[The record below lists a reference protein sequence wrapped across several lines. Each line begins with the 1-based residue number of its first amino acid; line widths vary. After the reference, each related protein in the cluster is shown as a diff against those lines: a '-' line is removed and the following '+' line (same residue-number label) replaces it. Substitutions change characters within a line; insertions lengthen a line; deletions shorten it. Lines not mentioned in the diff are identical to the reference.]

1 MTHPPPAAAPAD
13 VSRQPPPRRPLL
25 WRLPLIALVLLGL
38 ACLQFLDRLL
48 VREYRKEALAQAV
61 QTDALLE
68 SFVRQRV
75 ALLGAMGALVGSA
88 GTEREAAARFEPL
101 AREIIASSPDIFSIY
116 LLDSA
121 GTLRDMYPRSGRSLA
136 ALAAVGPSP
145 EERAATIPRA
155 TSRTAATTGT
165 VQLGSEGRGLR
176 AYTPVLR
183 DGRVV
188 GYVGAGFA
196 YRRLFNNALA
206 GQLQGQFAYR
216 IRDDVGSVIAVSPDF
231 PAQPSVL
238 LPRAVRFPNDRRWT
252 LEVAVPRFQPLVPR
266 AIVWAVGLALLALV
280 VLLVVREEARA
291 ERFAQHSRN
300 LETLSR
306 DLLDANVRLEE
317 RAQQVAEANRAKSRF
332 LANVSHELRTPINAI
347 VGYNALALDGIYGHL
362 PTPLRDAH
370 ERIRAA
376 GSHLLGLVD
385 DVLDLSKIEV
395 GRMEVAPEEV
405 DVGALLNAVGTV
417 IEPIAEAKRVRI
429 VLSAAPDLPRMH
441 TDPRHVRQILLNLAA
456 NAIKFTER
464 GTVALTASRDAAR
477 PHTHVELAV
486 EDTGIGIAE
495 RDLHRIFDEFE
506 QVRPGG
512 RGDSL
517 ERGTGLGLAI
527 SRKLARLLGGDV
539 QVDSRVGEG
548 SRFTVTLPVVS
559 PAIAAGR
566 ETPVHARPALRA
578 DLPRPLA
585 AAADDAAAQAAAR
598 AARAAQPAAQGGAA
612 SSLDDAATRG

>member
-1 MTHPPPAAAPAD
+1 VTAPQAAEAA
-13 VSRQPPPRRPLL
+13 RQPPFRPLL
-25 WRLPLIALVLLGL
+25 WRLPLVALVLLGL

-48 VREYRKEALAQAV
+48 VREYRKEAITQAV

-75 ALLGAMGALVGSA
+75 ALLSAVATMVGSA
-88 GTEREAAARFEPL
+88 RSDREASERFDLL
-101 AREIIASSPDIFSIY
+101 AGEIIASSPDMLSIY

-121 GTLRDMYPRSGRSLA
+121 GVLRDMQPRNGRSLA
-136 ALAAVGPSP
+136 ALGAVGPSP
-145 EERAATIPRA
+145 EERAATLPRA
-155 TSRTAATTGT
+155 ASSQAAATTGT
-165 VQLGSEGRGLR
+165 VRLGAAGRGLR
-176 AYTPVLR
+176 AYTPIVR
-183 DGRVV
+183 EGRVV
-188 GYVGAGFA
+188 GYVGAGLA
-196 YRRLFNNALA
+196 YRSLFNNALA

-216 IRDDVGSVIAVSPDF
+216 IRDDGGSVIAVSPDF
-231 PAQPSVL
+231 PAQVSVL
-238 LPRAVRFPNDRRWT
+238 VPRTVRFPNDRRWT
-252 LEVAVPRFQPLVPR
+252 LEVAIPRFQPIVPR
-266 AIVWAVGLALLALV
+266 AITWAVGLLLLGLV

-300 LETLSR
+300 LEMLSR

-347 VGYNALALDGIYGHL
+347 VGYNALALDGIYGQIAA
-362 PTPLRDAH
+362 PLRTAH

-395 GRMEVAPEEV
+395 GRMEVAPEPV

-417 IEPIAEAKRVRI
+417 VEPIADAKRIRI
-429 VLSAAPDLPRMH
+429 ALAAEPDLPRMH
-441 TDPRHVRQILLNLAA
+441 SDPRHLRQILLNLAA

-464 GTVALTASRDAAR
+464 GTVVLGAARDAAR
-477 PHTHVELAV
+477 PDTHVELSV
-486 EDTGIGIAE
+486 EDTGIGIAD

-539 QVDSRVGEG
+539 RVESRVGAG
-548 SRFTVTLPVVS
+548 SRFTVTLPLVA
-559 PAIAAGR
+559 PPLQAQR
-566 ETPVHARPALRA
+566 ETPAHSHAVIRSDAARPLPQAL
-578 DLPRPLA
+578 
-585 AAADDAAAQAAAR
+585 DDASAPGR
-598 AARAAQPAAQGGAA
+598 AARATPGTAAQSGAA
-612 SSLDDAATRG
+612 SGLDDAVPRG

>member
-1 MTHPPPAAAPAD
+1 MTAPQAAAD
-13 VSRQPPPRRPLL
+13 TSSQPPFRPLL
-25 WRLPLIALVLLGL
+25 WRLPLFALVLLGL

-68 SFVRQRV
+68 SFMRQRV
-75 ALLGAMGALVGSA
+75 AVLGTVAALVGSA
-88 GTEREAAARFEPL
+88 RTEREAGDRFDLL
-101 AREIIASSPDIFSIY
+101 AREIVASSPDIFSIY

-121 GTLRDMYPRSGRSLA
+121 GTLRDMQPRNGRSLA
-136 ALAAVGPSP
+136 ALTAVGPTS
-145 EERAATIPRA
+145 EERAATISRA
-155 TSRTAATTGT
+155 TPHAAATTGT
-165 VQLGSEGRGLR
+165 VRLGSSGRGLR
-176 AYTPVLR
+176 AYTAVLR
-183 DGRVV
+183 DGRVA
-188 GYVGAGFA
+188 GYVGAGLA
-196 YRRLFNNALA
+196 YRTLFNNALA

-216 IRDDVGSVIAVSPDF
+216 IRDDAGSVIAVSPDF
-231 PAQPSVL
+231 PAQVSVIV
-238 LPRAVRFPNDRRWT
+238 PRTVRFPNDRRWT
-252 LEVAVPRFQPLVPR
+252 LEVAVPRFQPIVPR

-280 VLLVVREEARA
+280 VLLVIREEARA

-300 LETLSR
+300 LESLSR

-347 VGYNALALDGIYGHL
+347 VGYNSLALDGIYGQL
-362 PTPLRDAH
+362 ATPLRNAH

-376 GSHLLGLVD
+376 GAHLLGLVD

-395 GRMEVAPEEV
+395 GRMDVQPEEV

-417 IEPIAEAKRVRI
+417 IEPIADAKHVRI
-429 VLSAAPDLPRMH
+429 ALSAAPDLPRLQ
-441 TDPRHVRQILLNLAA
+441 TDPRHLRQILLNLAA

-464 GTVALTASRDAAR
+464 GTVALTATRDAAR

-486 EDTGIGIAE
+486 EDTGIGIAD

-517 ERGTGLGLAI
+517 QRGTGLGLAI

-539 QVDSRVGEG
+539 NVESHLGEG
-548 SRFTVTLPVVS
+548 SRFTVTLPMVS
-559 PAIAAGR
+559 PPVAAGR
-566 ETPVHARPALRA
+566 ETPARAQPAFRGDA
-578 DLPRPLA
+578 PLPRA
-585 AAADDAAAQAAAR
+585 VAADDAP
-598 AARAAQPAAQGGAA
+598 ARAAQPAPTARADTQQGAQSGAA
-612 SSLDDAATRG
+612 SSLDDAVTRG